1 MAILLSDKE
10 IKLLLNTVI
19 INGDINSI
27 RPNSY
32 ILRLGSKGEY
42 INANKEF
49 ELGKTKK
56 GIKVQPGHA
65 VAITAFETLD
75 FRRETIAK
83 IYPDHDLYAMVSP
96 TTDLSREGIV
106 APSTHIDS
114 GYFGTLNW
122 TINNTSNE
130 ERRFLYKER
139 IFRLV
144 IFKLENDE
152 RPINPY
158 DGDYQGEM
166 GYVRSKRQGAPVGM
180 KDAEWEDVNFEGS
193 PESLLD
199 NLMKSGYP
207 WHALG
212 SRLKTIDME
221 FKQITHEYSEIQD
234 SLADLNLRIKSL
246 DNKHN
251 DFTTSINEVVR
262 GTIIKEASA
271 LQTRWLLDSGTLVAA
286 LIGIIL
292 AVTSNEVASSFVDK
306 YGTGIGLII
315 LIIAL
320 IMFFRARPSQQQAK
334 KIST

>member
-1 MAILLSDKE
+1 MALLLSDNE
-10 IKLLLNTVI
+10 IKLLLGTVI
-19 INGDINSI
+19 VDGDINSV

-49 ELGKTKK
+49 ELGKGKK
-56 GIKVQPGHA
+56 GIRVPPGHA

-75 FRRETIAK
+75 FRRETIAEFF
-83 IYPDHDLYAMVSP
+83 PNNDLYAMVSP

-144 IFKLENDE
+144 IFKLENNE
-152 RPINPY
+152 RPTKPY
-158 DGDYQGEM
+158 DGDYQGET

-180 KDAEWEDVNFEGS
+180 KDAEWEDVNMEGS

-199 NLMKSGYP
+199 NLVKSGYP

-221 FKQITHEYSEIQD
+221 FKQITNEYSEIQD

-251 DFTTSINEVVR
+251 DFTTSINDVVKE
-262 GTIIKEASA
+262 TIIKEANA

-286 LIGIIL
+286 LIGITL
-292 AVTSNEVASSFVDK
+292 AVTSNEVASGFVDK
-306 YGTGIGLII
+306 YGTVIGLII
-315 LIIAL
+315 LLIAL
-320 IMFFRARPSQQQAK
+320 VMFIKSRPNQQKVK
-334 KIST
+334 KVNS